1 MQRLIEGALIE
12 GEWERLVGAI
22 GQVIDKSEY
31 KAQIQAG
38 YVSFATSFANPVPG
52 ELFHFLIIL
61 IMLMTQQELPP
72 LLICMARVVPAVPI
86 LLPGVPALA
95 V

>member
-1 MQRLIEGALIE
+1 MQRLIEGALVE

-22 GQVIDKSEY
+22 GHVINKSEY

-52 ELFHFLIIL
+52 RLFYFLVIQ
-61 IMLMTQQELPP
+61 IMLTTQ
-72 LLICMARVVPAVPI
+72 
-86 LLPGVPALA
+86 
-95 V
+95 